1 MGGTIAGECRAM
13 IELGSI
19 NNPRAA
25 QGFIDYVKSKGLDAQ
40 LRSSDGQAVII
51 CIASNDFQQAQPLW
65 EEFVENPHHE
75 RYQNASWQVGS
86 TQSALSYRGQ
96 PFNLKAR
103 FKALSWL
110 NQTVTLLCVAIYI
123 AFLLGGFE
131 SIYSVLQFNPNQPL
145 TWLTPAIVHF
155 SAVHLLFNIIWWITL
170 GNGIEK
176 LTGKSTLIGL
186 FLITALLSS
195 WAEFIMVGPNF
206 GGLSGVV
213 YGLLGYCW
221 IYRVFNP
228 KQPALVSN
236 GIIGFMLVW
245 LVLGFGDMLFV
256 SMANWAHLGG
266 LLSGMAYAFT
276 AQVFTAKKSSD
287 KDI

>member
-1 MGGTIAGECRAM
+1 M

-25 QGFIDYVKSKGLDAQ
+25 QGFIDYIKSQGLHGE
-40 LRSSDGQAVII
+40 LRSSDGHTVII
-51 CIASNDFQQAQPLW
+51 CITSEHFHQAHPLW
-65 EEFVENPHHE
+65 QEFVVNPNHP
-75 RYQNASWQVGS
+75 RYQDASWQVGS
-86 TQSALSYRGQ
+86 TESPLTYQGQS
-96 PFNLKAR
+96 LKLKER

-110 NQTVTLLCVAIYI
+110 NQTVTLVCVGVYI

-131 SIYSVLQFNPNQPL
+131 AIYGVLQFNPNQPL

-155 SAVHLLFNIIWWITL
+155 SAVHLIFNIIWWISL

-176 LTGKSTLIGL
+176 LTGKSTLVGL
-186 FLITALLSS
+186 FLVTALFSH
-195 WAEFIMVGPNF
+195 WGEFLTVGPNF

-213 YGLLGYCW
+213 YGLLGYSW
-221 IYRVFNP
+221 IYRALNP
-228 KQPALVSN
+228 KQPSLVSN
-236 GIIGFMLVW
+236 AIIGFMLIW
-245 LVLGFGDMLFV
+245 LILGFAEMLPV
-256 SMANWAHLGG
+256 GMANWAHLGG

-276 AQVFTAKKSSD
+276 AQLFKTEKPSD

>member
-1 MGGTIAGECRAM
+1 M

-25 QGFIDYVKSKGLDAQ
+25 QGFIDYIKSQGLQ
-40 LRSSDGQAVII
+40 GELRSQDGKTVII
-51 CIASNDFQQAQPLW
+51 CVAPEHFHQAQPLW
-65 EEFVENPHHE
+65 QAFVENPNHA
-75 RYQNASWQVGS
+75 RYQEASWQVGS
-86 TQSALSYRGQ
+86 TQSPLSYQGHDL
-96 PFNLKAR
+96 NLKAR

-110 NQTVTLLCVAIYI
+110 NQTVTLLCVGIYI

-131 SIYSVLQFNPNQPL
+131 SIYSVLQFKPNQPL

-155 SAVHLLFNIIWWITL
+155 TAVHLVFNIMWWIML
-170 GNGIEK
+170 GDGIEK
-176 LTGKSTLIGL
+176 LSGKSTLVGL
-186 FLITALLSS
+186 FLVTALFSN

-213 YGLLGYCW
+213 YGLLGFCW
-221 IYRVFNP
+221 IHRALNP
-228 KQPALVSN
+228 QQPALVTN
-236 GIIGFMLVW
+236 GIIGFMLIW
-245 LVLGFGDMLFV
+245 LVLGFADMLFV

-276 AQVFTAKKSSD
+276 AQLFTKKTA
-287 KDI
+287 